1 MANEHRKRCSTLI
14 IIRKMQTRNTN
25 ESCFMAIIKK
35 LEKSVGEKE
44 IVEPLYTA
52 GRRVSWF
59 SAVENRLKLSEERL
73 TI

>member
-14 IIRKMQTRNTN
+14 IIRRMQTRNTN

-44 IVEPLYTA
+44 TVGPLDTA
-52 GRRVSWF
+52 GRRVTWF

-73 TI
+73 AI